1 MALIGVVALCCVSS
15 SASIGGFFGG
25 LIPGTEPHFLKVTQA
40 DKMKEF
46 VEGFVKSTKEGK
58 EKLEKFP
65 EPGPDM
71 SGLNAEERI
80 EYLEIARKHMQ
91 DFHDGELCKVVKE
104 NTNTEGKFNGKS
116 ALTKYST
123 NVFTLNGS
131 KNKNVIFEQY
141 VGIGPGPD
149 QISNG
154 KLPETIGM
162 CVASDED
169 FEKYMKMFK

>member
-25 LIPGTEPHFLKVTQA
+25 LIPGTGPHFLKVTQA

-71 SGLNAEERI
+71 SGLNAEERV

-104 NTNTEGKFNGKS
+104 NTNTEGK
-116 ALTKYST
+116 
-123 NVFTLNGS
+123 
-131 KNKNVIFEQY
+131 
-141 VGIGPGPD
+141 
-149 QISNG
+149 
-154 KLPETIGM
+154 LP
-162 CVASDED
+162 
-169 FEKYMKMFK
+169 